1 MSDSESIKKMLRS
14 VLQSSKDGVSIL
26 KLQSEY
32 RSLCGE
38 TIPLRKLGFTN
49 LEDYLRSIPSVV
61 RMDYRNADLRC
72 FAAVCSETA
81 HIAQLVARQKSTKKS
96 GCSQF
101 VNCRMRRKDSEPY
114 VNRGWPMSS
123 LRQPSA
129 GGAFRPANR
138 FQLHGGYRGFS
149 ASGDVR
155 LASQCFSPPI
165 PHRQPAPQPSV
176 KQSAVPNWAK
186 NLVIPQ
192 KTKEKP
198 HEQVSG
204 TNNSEPTLLDK
215 TVVQERLIQL
225 LSKYCSGLWMSKL
238 PTIFSEMFGQQLPP
252 QMTSELEKW
261 THICKVEKSCS
272 AKGDFLVYPILPSS
286 TASAR
291 SLSEGPSKSP
301 IRSSMMSTLN
311 SSQVSTSAPLR
322 AHSVSKPP
330 AGPGEAL
337 AKPAIGSAPQSTNHF
352 TSSKMSQNLCNSH
365 TVSSSNA
372 NLVSTAVNGEP
383 NSYSVAPMG
392 NYPPKTNPPA
402 LTPSCHFR
410 SEDLPPQKS
419 TLSLNSVSSPG
430 PPVESCAAV
439 LPADVCYRIKE
450 LLSKYSNGLW
460 VHALPKLFMDAYKAP
475 FPEHFMDK
483 LSLLPDLCTVEY
495 PIPHDSKKAI
505 LFKPFREK
513 LEDTE
518 SNGSQKSRRHH
529 LPSGLEVTGP
539 VVPPCLVHPS
549 VQYPSVLITEAKSSN
564 AVTVRYVGDGYSK
577 ALEAMEDAM
586 HALYK
591 QNSTL
596 QPLSQ
601 LAVGQLVAVKGE
613 NGNELTRAQVTEV
626 TNANIK
632 VYYVDH
638 GFTVEIPRESLL
650 ELHHDF
656 LSLPFQATIVRMAG
670 LEAFSSHPSVLSS
683 LETFAVGKI
692 MLMEILASTSP
703 NDLPEVLIY
712 DTSQDDDININ
723 SLCLKELQDQTMNN
737 PLTVNSTYRGVCVT
751 NICVDGIIFC
761 QLPSRG
767 TTRLNKLLEETKA
780 FLLSQMTSEYLVS
793 QPFIGKMCLTCYKDK
808 WCRVEITNLH
818 GNRVMEVV
826 LIDLGV
832 SATVEVTE
840 LREIP
845 PLFLRDFAL
854 IPPQAIRCRLV
865 DVMIPEGEWSLDVVS
880 WLKNAVLGVEDC
892 KMKIFKLEEH
902 KEGRLVHMYLF
913 VHADHEDVH
922 QSINHKLSN
931 PEVWQTLNS
940 NRSFTATGNG
950 SVSIKRLDVS
960 SPTYLHSQLFESS
973 SVETTPTMPPTL
985 ALPLPGQN
993 MDVHIPAACHPGYF
1007 VLQLWQDLH
1016 KLVML
1021 MGEMMLHYNQTV
1033 TPTDVQIKKGDI
1045 YAAKINKSW
1054 YRAVV
1059 KGILSNGLISVYE
1072 LDHGKHELIRRSF
1085 LQPLIEEFRQLPF
1098 QAIIAQLAGVPKC
1111 QWSEEASLV
1120 FRNHVEKQALVAQI
1134 ESVQDESEVQEELWE
1149 RKLTVYLVDTQVED
1163 KDVWIHTLM
1172 ADFCSET
1179 SSPL

>member
-940 NRSFTATGNG
+940 NRSFTATDG